1 MADLARAF
9 NTARA
14 SIHAVH
20 LEGALRQENGILEAS
35 REETGAISSSSPSS
49 RRRSAFARPTDDF
62 LSSLASGTGGN
73 YTAQAT
79 DFARILADI
88 EQSNRLWYE
97 LILDLP
103 GAGSPGPYQ
112 PHEVRVRNRPSLEVV
127 VLPGHVVPY

>member
-1 MADLARAF
+1 MPRKWILATVLIAAAPAF
-9 NTARA
+9 LATA
-14 SIHAVH
+14 
-20 LEGALRQENGILEAS
+20 G
-35 REETGAISSSSPSS
+35 EE
-49 RRRSAFARPTDDF
+49 RRVVMDDF

-112 PHEVRVRNRPSLEVV
+112 HHEVRVRNRPSLEVV